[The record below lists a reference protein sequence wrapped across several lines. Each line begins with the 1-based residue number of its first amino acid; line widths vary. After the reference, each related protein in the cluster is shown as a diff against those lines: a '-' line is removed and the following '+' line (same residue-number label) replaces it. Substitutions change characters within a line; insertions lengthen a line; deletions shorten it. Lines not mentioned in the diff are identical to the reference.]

1 MDNTQNTTQT
11 VYSDRPELG
20 SKLAA
25 ARQSLMLLK
34 SQIRAGEF
42 ESNYWALRLD
52 ELNDLLAQVVQERL
66 ETDQKQRLAALYE
79 VSRALGSSLDLDEVL
94 NEVMDAIIQLTR
106 AERGFLMLFESG
118 KLQVKAARNVAK
130 ETLSEEDFAF
140 SRSVIRTVAETG
152 NQVVTTNASED
163 PRFKSQASV
172 VANNLRSIQCVPLR
186 ARGNIIGVIYVD
198 NTVHVGVFEET
209 DLEMLSTFASQAAV
223 AIENARLFTMT
234 DQALAARVEELSV
247 MQEIDKQLNAT
258 LDFQRVMDLTLN
270 WAVRA
275 THSDNGAI
283 GVRDLDTGEIEVVSM
298 HGQLPEEIIFQLDSD
313 LQNIPAEYLAVAIQ
327 REGRI
332 IGVIITNRNDGTT
345 FSPLT
350 RDFVQRLG
358 DHAAIAIENAQ
369 LYDAVRR
376 ANDAKTEFVSIVTH
390 ELRLP
395 MTAIKGYT
403 DMVLLSPDASDKH
416 KGYLKIVRN
425 NVDRMAVL
433 VSDLSDI
440 SRIEAGRLAIEVE
453 DEVELR
459 EVLEDSLAGM
469 KAEIEQREHEVVI
482 DIDDD
487 LSTVRVD
494 SRRLQ
499 QIFTNLI
506 SNAYK
511 YTPDGGSITISAV
524 LEGDYVLTSVTDTG
538 IGMTPEELDN
548 LFTKFWRADQ
558 LHVREQHGTGLGLAI
573 AKNLIEMHGGE
584 MGVTSEKDVGTT
596 FSFTLPSTAAD
607 IEIVTD

>member
-1 MDNTQNTTQT
+1 MDNTTKSSQT

-42 ESNYWALRLD
+42 EGNYWALRLD

-106 AERGFLMLFESG
+106 AERGFLMLFEGG

-152 NQVVTTNASED
+152 NQVVTTNAAED
-163 PRFKSQASV
+163 PRFAQQASV

-258 LDFQRVMDLTLN
+258 LDFERVMDLTLN
-270 WAVRA
+270 WAIRA

-283 GVRDLDTGEIEVVSM
+283 GVRDLETGEIQVIAM
-298 HGQLPEEIIFQLDSD
+298 RGDLPDDIIAQLNSD
-313 LQNIPAEYLAVAIQ
+313 LSEMPSDYLAVAIQ

-403 DMVLLSPDASDKH
+403 DMVLLSPDVNEKHAS
-416 KGYLKIVRN
+416 YLQIVRN
-425 NVDRMAVL
+425 NVDRMSVL

-440 SRIEAGRLAIEVE
+440 SRIESGRLKIEIE
-453 DEVELR
+453 DTVDIR
-459 EVLEDSLAGM
+459 EALEDSIAGM
-469 KAEIEQREHEVVI
+469 RGEIDRREHNIVI
-482 DIDDD
+482 DIPDDM
-487 LSTVRVD
+487 STVRVD

-499 QIFTNLI
+499 QIFTNLV

-511 YTPDGGSITISAV
+511 YTPDGGTITISAEV
-524 LEGDYVLTSVTDTG
+524 DGDYALIAVMDTG

-548 LFTKFWRADQ
+548 LYTKFWRADQ
-558 LHVREQHGTGLGLAI
+558 LHVREQPGTGLGLAI
-573 AKNLIEMHGGE
+573 AKNIIEMHGGE
-584 MGVTSEKDVGTT
+584 MDVSSEKGVGTT
-596 FSFTLPSTAAD
+596 FSFTLPTTEAD
-607 IEIVTD
+607 IEIIVE